1 MDIELFPHRIL
12 GADTTEKLL
21 NEIEN
26 IDGVV
31 RTVVQGPRLQPE
43 DETID
48 PKYRDRRRITVKGKE
63 INLKVKTGRIFI
75 EINNESIIDEVRTI
89 CEGIFTFGF
98 DINIGKYIRSEK
110 TVTDNIKYGEQDIP
124 DELIGMTDQNARIA
138 DRVTILKK

>member
-1 MDIELFPHRIL
+1 MDIEIFPHRIL

-26 IDGVV
+26 LDGVV
-31 RTVVQGPRLQPE
+31 RTVLQGPRLPPE
-43 DETID
+43 DD
-48 PKYRDRRRITVKGKE
+48 SVPAKYRDRRKITVKGKE
-63 INLKVKTGRIFI
+63 IDLKVKTGRIFI
-75 EINNESIIDEVRTI
+75 EINNESVIDEVRTI
-89 CEGIFTFGF
+89 CESFLTFGF
-98 DINIGKYIRSEK
+98 DINMGKYIRSEK